1 MRSLQIGH
9 GECIG
14 LRKLCMDFKK
24 HFALKPILSFHFPTD
39 FLKCPCVKVS
49 NTVFGPCSWSL
60 SMTSLP
66 RCSSTLHLDMHRVS
80 EPPDQSIS
88 TLPSHIC
95 LKDSPSLCQEEG
107 ELRRLKNT
115 SGGACALPGTPDAP
129 ATHLLLPYPPFLPLS
144 APPHSGVQPD
154 HTLLSCR
161 QAWQLVPHVG
171 LCSDCSRQ
179 VRETAKSFFYHPGPR
194 ASHLVIRSSGKGC
207 FPWCTCVSCSAC
219 KEQVQQKQPGLGGQ
233 TSPRSRPDAAMVPL
247 VSLRLLSTPHP
258 PVPRVLQVGHST
270 CLRGG

>member
-9 GECIG
+9 GKCIG

-66 RCSSTLHLDMHRVS
+66 RCSSTLHLAMHRVS
-80 EPPDQSIS
+80 EPPYPVHLHPAQSHLS
-88 TLPSHIC
+88 QGLSFPLPGRRTQKAEEHFWGSLRPAWDPRCTCHS
-95 LKDSPSLCQEEG
+95 SPSAVSP
-107 ELRRLKNT
+107 K
-115 SGGACALPGTPDAP
+115 P
-129 ATHLLLPYPPFLPLS
+129 LPLS
-144 APPHSGVQPD
+144 APFHSGVQPD
-154 HTLLSCR
+154 HGLLSCR

-194 ASHLVIRSSGKGC
+194 ASHLVIRSSGRGC

-219 KEQVQQKQPGLGGQ
+219 KEQVQEKQPGLGGQ
-233 TSPRSRPDAAMVPL
+233 TSPRSRPDAATVPL
-247 VSLRLLSTPHP
+247 VSLRPLSTPHP

-270 CLRGG
+270 CFRGG